1 MVCYLNT
8 GKLRTWTD
16 GLEILKRPLGSSLF
30 GAKSHIYMM
39 TSSNGNIFRVT
50 GPFPIQR
57 LIRFKIQDS
66 NTFIHQIYMLSTL
79 ALVLN
84 NCRMFSMSPFI
95 TIDMEILIKAWS
107 RCHKGQHK
115 WKRSDSPCNTWCIT
129 VFSIRF
135 KHIWPRAVNINK
147 AGRVIY
153 IAFSWALMA
162 MKIHP
167 YQYFTIKQCRVT
179 MKKLVYL

>member
-8 GKLRTWTD
+8 GKLRTWTN
-16 GLEILKRPLGSSLF
+16 GIEILKRPLGSSLF

-39 TSSNGNIFRVT
+39 TSNGNIFRVT

-66 NTFIHQIYMLSTL
+66 NTFIHQTYMLSTWNDTL

-95 TIDMEILIKAWS
+95 TIDMEILIKEWS

-115 WKRSDSPCNTWCIT
+115 WKGSHSPCNKWCIT
-129 VFSIRF
+129 VFRIRF
-135 KHIWPRAVNINK
+135 KHIRPRAVNK
-147 AGRVIY
+147 AGRY
-153 IAFSWALMA
+153 IISL
-162 MKIHP
+162 
-167 YQYFTIKQCRVT
+167 
-179 MKKLVYL
+179 LVGR